1 MASSC
6 PKFDANNLALAW
18 CLLSFDIMSIQNNIE
33 NPGIES
39 KIYLIRSETVMLD
52 SDLATLYLVPTKRL
66 KEQVR
71 RNIKRFPS
79 DFMFQLTEIEW
90 DFLRSQNATSKS
102 GRGGNRVLPFAFTE
116 HGITMLSSV
125 LNSDRAVEVNLA
137 IVRSFIRLR
146 KVLHSDRELAKRLSD
161 LELKCDGKFK
171 SMFEAIRLLMDERN
185 VPRKRIV
192 GLGN

>member
-1 MASSC
+1 
-6 PKFDANNLALAW
+6 
-18 CLLSFDIMSIQNNIE
+18 MSIQNEIE
-33 NPGIES
+33 TPGIES
-39 KIYLIRSETVMLD
+39 KIYLIRGETVMLD
-52 SDLATLYLVPTKRL
+52 SDLADLYHVPTKRL

-71 RNIKRFPS
+71 RNINRFPS

-90 DFLRSQNATSKS
+90 DFLRSQNATPKT

-116 HGITMLSSV
+116 HGISMLSSV
-125 LNSDRAVEVNLA
+125 LNSNRAVEVNIA

-146 KVLHSDRELAKRLSD
+146 NVLNSDRELAKRLSD
-161 LELKCDGKFK
+161 LELKCDGKSK
-171 SMFEAIRLLMDERN
+171 SIFEAIRLLMSERA

>member
-1 MASSC
+1 
-6 PKFDANNLALAW
+6 
-18 CLLSFDIMSIQNNIE
+18 
-33 NPGIES
+33 
-39 KIYLIRSETVMLD
+39 
-52 SDLATLYLVPTKRL
+52 
-66 KEQVR
+66 
-71 RNIKRFPS
+71 
-79 DFMFQLTEIEW
+79 MFQLTEIEW
-90 DFLRSQNATSKS
+90 DFLRSQNATSKT

-125 LNSDRAVEVNLA
+125 LNSDRAVEVNIA

-146 KVLHSDRELAKRLSD
+146 KVLNSDRELAKRLSD

-171 SMFEAIRLLMDERN
+171 SIFEAIRLLMGERA

>member
-1 MASSC
+1 
-6 PKFDANNLALAW
+6 
-18 CLLSFDIMSIQNNIE
+18 MSIQNNIE
-33 NPGIES
+33 NPRIES